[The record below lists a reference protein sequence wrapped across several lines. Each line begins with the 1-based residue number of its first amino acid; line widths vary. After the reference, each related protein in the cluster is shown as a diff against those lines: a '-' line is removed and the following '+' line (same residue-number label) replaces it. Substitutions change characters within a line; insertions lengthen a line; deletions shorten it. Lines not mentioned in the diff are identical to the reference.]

1 MNEHEIVVVVK
12 TFFIN
17 IFIYTTFLKL
27 INKKINMNILV
38 TFIIMSIL
46 NAIVYSIF
54 DTHASHMFI
63 IFLMYF
69 MQCLFLRLIIRENE
83 KPILLTNLIAN
94 SIVYILFILSSIFEI
109 IFKILIDMSP
119 VINLILI
126 LAIES
131 AFLILLLRTKRL
143 KNGLSFLKNKKKYD
157 YIDMIMINISSIIIL
172 VYCLFG
178 INNKKSITN
187 LIIVCIIMGGVLFF
201 LIQKMLTL
209 YYKQKLLKQTIEDY
223 KLEIDLKDEKIK
235 ALAEEKYNIS
245 KVNHEFYNR
254 QRALEMKV
262 SNLINSSNFN
272 MEASE
277 DIAIIEG
284 IKNLTKEYSEK
295 MEDIKFLEIL
305 PSSDIEDIDDM
316 FKYMQAECKKNNI
329 EFNVKINGNIHYM
342 INNLIKVNKLVTLIG
357 DHIRDAII
365 AVNSSDNEYRNILA
379 ILGVKDNIYE
389 FCVYDSGIEFEIDT
403 LLKLGTEP
411 ITTHSKTGGT
421 GIGFMTTFETMKET
435 KASLII
441 KELGKP
447 NVSNYTKCV
456 TVRLDGK
463 NNYTIDSYRKDEIR
477 MKNINNRD
485 INIK

>member
-1 MNEHEIVVVVK
+1 MN
-12 TFFIN
+12 
-17 IFIYTTFLKL
+17 
-27 INKKINMNILV
+27 
-38 TFIIMSIL
+38 
-46 NAIVYSIF
+46 
-54 DTHASHMFI
+54 DD
-63 IFLMYF
+63 
-69 MQCLFLRLIIRENE
+69 CLDI
-83 KPILLTNLIAN
+83 
-94 SIVYILFILSSIFEI
+94 
-109 IFKILIDMSP
+109 
-119 VINLILI
+119 
-126 LAIES
+126 
-131 AFLILLLRTKRL
+131 
-143 KNGLSFLKNKKKYD
+143 
-157 YIDMIMINISSIIIL
+157 IMINISAI
-172 VYCLFG
+172 VMFTYCLFEG
-178 INNKKSITN
+178 FDVN
-187 LIIVCIIMGGVLFF
+187 LAARIFIPFVISTVIMLIM
-201 LIQKMLTL
+201 IQKMLTL

-223 KLEIDLKDEKIK
+223 KSEIDLKDEKIE

-262 SNLINSSNFN
+262 SKLINNSNFN
-272 MEASE
+272 MEASK

-295 MEDIKFLEIL
+295 MEDIKFLESL
-305 PSSDIEDIDDM
+305 PSSDIEEIDDM

-342 INNLIKVNKLVTLIG
+342 INNLIKANKLVTLIG

-411 ITTHSKTGGT
+411 ITTHYKTGGT
-421 GIGFMTTFETMKET
+421 GIGFMTTFETMKEN

-456 TVRLDGK
+456 TVKLDGK

-477 MKNINNRD
+477 KKNINNRD